1 MKYQKEKK
9 REQNRINIMGE
20 NFLKLMTDTKA
31 LIQKV
36 WRIPSRRNSKKV
48 PLRHII
54 LKPQKYKEKEKI
66 LKTLEAGRDSNGLL

>member
-1 MKYQKEKK
+1 
-9 REQNRINIMGE
+9 MGE

-36 WRIPSRRNSKKV
+36 WRTPSRRNSKKV

-66 LKTLEAGRDSNGLL
+66 LKTLEEGRECSLKKNRVGITLHFS